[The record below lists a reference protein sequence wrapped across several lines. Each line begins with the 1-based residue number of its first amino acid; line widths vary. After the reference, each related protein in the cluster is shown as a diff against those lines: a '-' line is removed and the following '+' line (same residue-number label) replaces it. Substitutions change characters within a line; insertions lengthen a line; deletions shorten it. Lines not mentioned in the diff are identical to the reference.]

1 MAEQIIDYNKINI
14 EKDILRISI
23 NILKKEKQNLLNLI
37 TIIRGT
43 KKNNSEIEF
52 LRKSVIRHRQLK
64 RAIGTI
70 ESLFERG

>member
-43 KKNNSEIEF
+43 RKSNSEIEF